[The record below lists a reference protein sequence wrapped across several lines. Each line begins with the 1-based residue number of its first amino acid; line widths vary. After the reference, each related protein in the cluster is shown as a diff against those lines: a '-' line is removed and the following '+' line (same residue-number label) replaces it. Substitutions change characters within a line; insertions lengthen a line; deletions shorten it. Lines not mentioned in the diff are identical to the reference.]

1 MKKVVKQNAN
11 SLKGTLTIPADK
23 SMSHRAIIFPSLAKG
38 KSIIRNFSTGQ
49 DPHSTLHIFKNLG
62 VDIELIDNTTVE
74 INSTGK
80 LYTPNSNLDCGNS
93 GTTMRLLTG
102 ILASQNFKST
112 LIGDESLSKRP
123 MKRVIEPLTQMGA
136 QITSNNYKAPLNI
149 VGQKLHSI
157 NYQSKIASA
166 QVKSCILLAGLNTDG
181 ITTVTEPFISR
192 NHTEILLKYM
202 GAKISTTGTTVSIE
216 KSELQPVE
224 INIFGDISSAAYFIV
239 AGLIVPN
246 SEIILK
252 NVGLNPTRT
261 GIIEVV
267 KEMGGDIEIIDEHE
281 TCGEL
286 VGDIKVKYSPE
297 LKGCEIAGE
306 IIPKLIDEIPV
317 IAVLATQAEGQTTI
331 SDAQDLRNK
340 ESDRITAVVTEL
352 KKLGA
357 DIDEKPD
364 GMIING
370 KTNLLGDCEVETY
383 HDHRLAMSLYVAGL
397 ICKKE
402 IVINGFEWVNISF
415 PEFENIF
422 EMLGKDY
429 LSTQA

>member
-1 MKKVVKQNAN
+1 MKKVVKQSFN

-38 KSIIRNFSTGQ
+38 KSIIRSFSTGQ
-49 DPHSTLHIFKNLG
+49 DPHSTLNIFKILG
-62 VDIELIDNTTVE
+62 VNIELIDDTTVE

-80 LYTPNSNLDCGNS
+80 LSAPNIDLDCENS

-102 ILASQNFKST
+102 VLASRDFKST
-112 LIGDESLSKRP
+112 LVGDESLSKRP

-136 QITSNNYKAPLNI
+136 QITSNNHKAPLNI

-157 NYQSKIASA
+157 NFQSKIASA
-166 QVKSCILLAGLNTDG
+166 QVKSCILLAGLNTEG
-181 ITTVTEPFISR
+181 TTTVTEPFISR
-192 NHTEILLKYM
+192 NHTEILLKHM
-202 GAKISTTGTTVSIE
+202 GAKISTKGTTVSIE

-261 GIIEVV
+261 GILEVV
-267 KEMGGDIEIIDEHE
+267 KKMGGNIEILDEHE

-297 LKGCEIAGE
+297 LKGCEISGE
-306 IIPKLIDEIPV
+306 IIPKLIDEIPI

-357 DIDEKPD
+357 DIEEKPD
-364 GMIING
+364 GMIICG
-370 KTNLLGDCEVETY
+370 KTDLLGDCEIETY

-402 IVINGFEWVNISF
+402 IAINGFEWVNISF
-415 PEFENIF
+415 PEFEKMF
-422 EMLGKDY
+422 EELKNN
-429 LSTQA
+429 